1 MFVFCDIFDTVMR
14 MNDYNICKFIPFNDS
29 GERTVRIVNFV
40 QETTIQNYERLKIEA
55 VYKICIVT
63 NGIGFFHTAGKIHEI
78 KKGDVFFTFPAI
90 PFAVESGKD
99 FRFMYISFLGGK
111 AYQMLDRLNITG
123 NNFLFRNQSSLI
135 SLWNDAIN
143 TEDEFVDLAG
153 EGVLTYS
160 LSVIGGRSQKNS
172 RVASGNAAA
181 LIKKYIDDNFSD
193 TTLSAEKIGEELS
206 YSKKYVSTA
215 FKQQMKTRISEYINT
230 IRIQHACT
238 LIKQNFTCV
247 KDVAYLC
254 GYSDPAYFSRV
265 FKERMGVS
273 PKMYK

>member
-1 MFVFCDIFDTVMR
+1 MKMKE
-14 MNDYNICKFIPFNDS
+14 YNICRFVPFKDLE
-29 GERTVRIVNFV
+29 ERTVRIINFV
-40 QETTIQNYERLKIEA
+40 HETTQQDYEKLKIEA
-55 VYKICIVT
+55 IYKICIVT
-63 NGIGFFHTAGKIHEI
+63 HGSGLFHTAGKIYEI
-78 KKGDVFFTFPAI
+78 KKGDVFFTFPAV
-90 PFAVESGKD
+90 PFAIESVND
-99 FRFMYISFLGGK
+99 FKFMYISFLGAR
-111 AYQMLDRLNITG
+111 AYQMLDRLNING
-123 NNFLFRNQSSLI
+123 NNFLFRNQSRLI

-143 TEDEFVDLAG
+143 EDTEFVDLAG

-160 LSVIGGRSQKNS
+160 LSVIGGYSQKNS
-172 RVASGNAAA
+172 RIASGNAAA

-193 TTLSAEKIGEELS
+193 TTLSAEKIGEALS

-215 FKQQMKTRISEYINT
+215 FKQQMKTGISEYINT
-230 IRIQHACT
+230 IRIRHACT

-273 PKMYK
+273 PKAYL